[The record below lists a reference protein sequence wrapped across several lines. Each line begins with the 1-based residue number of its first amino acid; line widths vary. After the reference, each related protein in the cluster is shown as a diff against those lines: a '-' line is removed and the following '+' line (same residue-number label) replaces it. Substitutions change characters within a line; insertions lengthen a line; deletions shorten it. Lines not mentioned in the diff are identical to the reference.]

1 MKGFSISVCLLVTT
15 PSLNKYKVVE
25 WILEWEK
32 KYTPIYLSNRPS
44 SRDRTSDLKIAVSCY
59 SLALFQLSYRRH
71 ISRWCRRYTATT
83 TVTSD
88 IRTHVSFQDW
98 LCVIAGPHLSP
109 GANRGTICY
118 SDLHVMMTHIVATGP
133 LYKA

>member
-1 MKGFSISVCLLVTT
+1 MPCLHVRQPNRYHTRRLNSWVGGLVK
-15 PSLNKYKVVE
+15 NKK
-25 WILEWEK
+25 EK
-32 KYTPIYLSNRPS
+32 CDKRSPS